1 MTASDIEEPP
11 RPRTLAPLGR
21 TVYED
26 PGVRRTLL
34 SRVLGRAKMV
44 RLYGT
49 PITCTFVKSAD
60 HSVTVFSKIR
70 GQEVVGKY
78 FLRTEIGRA
87 NLAAERR
94 SHELFGDRPWR
105 MPVVKWHRQ
114 GFSVPRLSDGARLD
128 VASEKMTRD
137 ERLDISATA
146 LDVLLEMYMAGYLH
160 GDLQPHNIWLLEG
173 RPVAT
178 DFETSGPRTQG
189 IPFLESG
196 DITGHDPNP
205 RRRKIDTAFDP
216 EDKWSFHYVLGVTLE
231 QALETLRARLEQA
244 GTPEARRKLAVLDG
258 ALPEQDEA

>member
-1 MTASDIEEPP
+1 MTADIEEPP

-26 PGVRRTLL
+26 PGVRRTLI
-34 SRVLGRAKMV
+34 SRVIGRAKMV

-49 PITCTFVKSAD
+49 PITCTFIKSAD

-78 FLRTEIGRA
+78 FLRTDIGRS

-94 SHELFGDRPWR
+94 SYELFRDRPWR

-114 GFSVPRLSDGARLD
+114 GFSVPRLPDSARLD
-128 VASEKMTRD
+128 VASEHMSRE
-137 ERLDISATA
+137 ERLDMSATA
-146 LDVLLEMYMAGYLH
+146 LEVLLEMYMAGYLH
-160 GDLQPHNIWLLEG
+160 GDLQPHNIWLLDG
-173 RPVAT
+173 RPVVT
-178 DFETSGPRTQG
+178 DFETSGPRTPG

-196 DITGHDPNP
+196 DITGHDPAP
-205 RRRKIDTAFDP
+205 RRRGIDRAFDP
-216 EDKWSFHYVLGVTLE
+216 DDHWSFNFVLGVTLE
-231 QALETLRARLEQA
+231 QALEALRARLEKA
-244 GTPEARRKLAVLDG
+244 DTSDARRKLAVLDG